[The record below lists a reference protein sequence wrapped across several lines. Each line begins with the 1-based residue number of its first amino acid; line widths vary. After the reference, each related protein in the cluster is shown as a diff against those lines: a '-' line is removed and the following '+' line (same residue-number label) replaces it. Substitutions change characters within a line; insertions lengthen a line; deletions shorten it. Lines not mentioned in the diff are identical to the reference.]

1 MGKTNMVEIDIPATR
16 EAIDGSGKTMAA
28 LSEEIGRCPSYLS
41 YTVKSGRLPEYAFRR
56 LCVLLGVSEGDLLK
70 KQAVTPPPQKAEA
83 EAVSGCETIG
93 YSVKLDVYPK
103 KVRFA
108 VLFNGEEI
116 MHAWSSIR
124 GARELDLMQSISYA
138 AHMCYKQK
146 EMKVIEEEE

>member
-1 MGKTNMVEIDIPATR
+1 MGKTNMVEIDTSATR
-16 EAIDGSGKTMAA
+16 EAVYDSGKTLAV
-28 LSEEIGRCPSYLS
+28 LSEEIGRCPSYLR
-41 YTVKSGRLPEYAFRR
+41 YAVNKGLIPEYAFRR

-70 KQAVTPPPQKAEA
+70 KRAVTPPQKAEA
-83 EAVSGCETIG
+83 EAVSGCGTIG
-93 YSVKLDVYPK
+93 YSVKLDVCPK

-116 MHAWSSIR
+116 IHAWSSIR

>member
-1 MGKTNMVEIDIPATR
+1 MGKTNMVEIDISATR
-16 EAIDGSGKTMAA
+16 EAVYDSGKSLAV

-41 YTVKSGRLPEYAFRR
+41 YAVKEGRIPEYAFRR

-70 KQAVTPPPQKAEA
+70 KQAVTPPQKAEA
-83 EAVSGCETIG
+83 ENVSNTKSIG
-93 YSVKLDVYPK
+93 YSIKLDVFPK

-116 MHAWSSIR
+116 IHAWSGIR

>member
-1 MGKTNMVEIDIPATR
+1 MVEIDTSAAR
-16 EAIDGSGKTMAA
+16 EAVYDSGKTFAV

-41 YTVKSGRLPEYAFRR
+41 YAVNKGRIPEYAFRR

-70 KQAVTPPPQKAEA
+70 KQAVTPPQKAEA

-93 YSVKLDVYPK
+93 YSVKLDVFPK

-116 MHAWSSIR
+116 IHAWSSIR

-146 EMKVIEEEE
+146 EMKIIEEEE

>member
-1 MGKTNMVEIDIPATR
+1 MVEIDTSATR
-16 EAIDGSGKTMAA
+16 EAVYDSGKTLAV

-41 YTVKSGRLPEYAFRR
+41 YAVNKGQIPEYAFRR

-70 KQAVTPPPQKAEA
+70 KQAVTPPQKAES

>member
-1 MGKTNMVEIDIPATR
+1 MGKTNMIEIDISATR
-16 EAIDGSGKTMAA
+16 EAVYDSGKTLAV

-41 YTVKSGRLPEYAFRR
+41 FVVNKGRIPEYAFRR
-56 LCVLLGVSEGDLLK
+56 LCVILGVSEGELLK
-70 KQAVTPPPQKAEA
+70 KQAVTPPQKAEA

-116 MHAWSSIR
+116 IHAWSSIR

>member
-28 LSEEIGRCPSYLS
+28 LSEEIGRCPAYLS

-70 KQAVTPPPQKAEA
+70 KQAVTPPQKAEA

-103 KVRFA
+103 KIRFA

-116 MHAWSSIR
+116 MHAWGSIR

>member
-1 MGKTNMVEIDIPATR
+1 M
-16 EAIDGSGKTMAA
+16 
-28 LSEEIGRCPSYLS
+28 
-41 YTVKSGRLPEYAFRR
+41 
-56 LCVLLGVSEGDLLK
+56 
-70 KQAVTPPPQKAEA
+70 EA

-93 YSVKLDVYPK
+93 YSVKLDVSPK

-116 MHAWSSIR
+116 IHAWSSVR

>member
-1 MGKTNMVEIDIPATR
+1 MVEIDIPATR

-28 LSEEIGRCPSYLS
+28 LSEEIGRCPAYLS
-41 YTVKSGRLPEYAFRR
+41 YTVKSGRLPAYAFRR

-70 KQAVTPPPQKAEA
+70 KQAVTPPQKAEA

-93 YSVKLDVYPK
+93 YSVKLDVSPK

>member
-1 MGKTNMVEIDIPATR
+1 MGKTNMVEIDISATR
-16 EAIDGSGKTMAA
+16 EAVYDSGKSLAV

-41 YTVKSGRLPEYAFRR
+41 YAVKNGRIPEYAFRR

-70 KQAVTPPPQKAEA
+70 KQAVTPPQKAET

-93 YSVKLDVYPK
+93 YSVKLNVYPK

>member
-1 MGKTNMVEIDIPATR
+1 MGKTNMVEIDISATR
-16 EAIDGSGKTMAA
+16 EAVHDSGKTLAL

-41 YTVKSGRLPEYAFRR
+41 FVINKGRIPEYAFRR

-70 KQAVTPPPQKAEA
+70 KQAVTPPQKAEA

-93 YSVKLDVYPK
+93 YSVKLDVFPK

-116 MHAWSSIR
+116 IHAWSSIR

>member
-28 LSEEIGRCPSYLS
+28 LSEEIGRCPAYLS

-70 KQAVTPPPQKAEA
+70 KQAVTPPQKAEA

>member
-1 MGKTNMVEIDIPATR
+1 MRMTNMVEIDTSATR
-16 EAIDGSGKTMAA
+16 AAVYDSGKTLAL

-41 YTVKSGRLPEYAFRR
+41 VAVKKGRIPEYAFRR
-56 LCVLLGVSEGDLLK
+56 MCVLLGVPEGALLK
-70 KQAVTPPPQKAEA
+70 KQGVTPPQEAEA

-93 YSVKLDVYPK
+93 YSVKLAVYRK

-108 VLFNGEEI
+108 ILFNGEEI
-116 MHAWSSIR
+116 IHAWSSIR

>member
-1 MGKTNMVEIDIPATR
+1 MGKTNMVEIDTSATR
-16 EAIDGSGKTMAA
+16 EAVYDSGKTLAV

-41 YTVKSGRLPEYAFRR
+41 YAVNNGRIPEYAFRR

-70 KQAVTPPPQKAEA
+70 KQAVIPPQKAEA

-108 VLFNGEEI
+108 VLFIGEEI
-116 MHAWSSIR
+116 IHAWSSIR

-146 EMKVIEEEE
+146 EMKIIEEEE

>member
-28 LSEEIGRCPSYLS
+28 LSEEIGRCPAYLS

-70 KQAVTPPPQKAEA
+70 KQAVTPPQKAEA

-146 EMKVIEEEE
+146 EMKIIEEEE

>member
-1 MGKTNMVEIDIPATR
+1 MVEIDTSATR
-16 EAIDGSGKTMAA
+16 EAVYDSGKTLAV

-41 YTVKSGRLPEYAFRR
+41 YAVNKGQIPEYAFRR

-70 KQAVTPPPQKAEA
+70 KQAVTPPQKVEA

>member
-1 MGKTNMVEIDIPATR
+1 MGKTNMVEIDISATR
-16 EAIDGSGKTMAA
+16 EAVYDSGKTLAV

-41 YTVKSGRLPEYAFRR
+41 YAVKEGRIPEYAFRR
-56 LCVLLGVSEGDLLK
+56 LCVLLGVREGDLLK
-70 KQAVTPPPQKAEA
+70 KQAVAPPPEAEA
-83 EAVSGCETIG
+83 ENVSNAKSIG
-93 YSVKLDVYPK
+93 YSIKLDVFPK

-116 MHAWSSIR
+116 IHAWSGIR

>member
-1 MGKTNMVEIDIPATR
+1 MGKTNMVEIDILATR

-28 LSEEIGRCPSYLS
+28 LSGEIGRCPAYLS

-56 LCVLLGVSEGDLLK
+56 LCVLLGVPESDLLR
-70 KQAVTPPPQKAEA
+70 KQTAAPPFEA
-83 EAVSGCETIG
+83 EAVAVSNCDAIG

-108 VLFNGEEI
+108 ILFNGEEVI
-116 MHAWSSIR
+116 HSWSGIR

>member
-1 MGKTNMVEIDIPATR
+1 MCIRDR
-16 EAIDGSGKTMAA
+16 
-28 LSEEIGRCPSYLS
+28 
-41 YTVKSGRLPEYAFRR
+41 
-56 LCVLLGVSEGDLLK
+56 CVLLGVSEGDLLK
-70 KQAVTPPPQKAEA
+70 KQAVTPPQKVEA

>member
-1 MGKTNMVEIDIPATR
+1 MGKTNMVEIDISAAR
-16 EAIDGSGKTMAA
+16 EAVYDSGKTLAL

-41 YTVKSGRLPEYAFRR
+41 FAVNKGRIPEYAFRR
-56 LCVLLGVSEGDLLK
+56 LCVILGVSEGDLLK
-70 KQAVTPPPQKAEA
+70 KQAVTSPQKAEA

-116 MHAWSSIR
+116 IHAWSSIR
-124 GARELDLMQSISYA
+124 GAWELDLMQSISYA

>member
-1 MGKTNMVEIDIPATR
+1 MRMTNMVEIDTSATR
-16 EAIDGSGKTMAA
+16 AAVYNSGKTFTH

-41 YTVKSGRLPEYAFRR
+41 TAVKKGRIPEYAFRR
-56 LCVLLGVSEGDLLK
+56 LCVLLGVSECDLLK
-70 KQAVTPPPQKAEA
+70 KKAVTTPKKAEA

-93 YSVKLDVYPK
+93 YSVKLAVYPK
-103 KVRFA
+103 KLRFA

-116 MHAWSSIR
+116 IHAWSSIR

>member
-1 MGKTNMVEIDIPATR
+1 MGKTNMVEIDTSATR
-16 EAIDGSGKTMAA
+16 EAVYDSGKTLAV

-41 YTVKSGRLPEYAFRR
+41 YAVNKGQIPEYAFRR

-70 KQAVTPPPQKAEA
+70 KQAVTPPQKAEL

>member
-1 MGKTNMVEIDIPATR
+1 MRMTNMVEIDTSATI
-16 EAIDGSGKTMAA
+16 EAVHDSGKTLAL

-41 YTVKSGRLPEYAFRR
+41 TVVKRGRIPEYAFRR
-56 LCVLLGVSEGDLLK
+56 LCVLIGVLGSALLK
-70 KQAVTPPPQKAEA
+70 KQRVTPPQEAEA
-83 EAVSGCETIG
+83 EAVSDCETIG
-93 YSVKLDVYPK
+93 YSVKLAVYTK
-103 KVRFA
+103 KLRFA

-116 MHAWSSIR
+116 IHAWSSIR

>member
-1 MGKTNMVEIDIPATR
+1 MGKTNMVEIDISATR
-16 EAIDGSGKTMAA
+16 EAVYDSGKSLAV
-28 LSEEIGRCPSYLS
+28 LSEEIGRCPGYLS
-41 YTVKSGRLPEYAFRR
+41 YAVKEGRIPEYAFRR

-70 KQAVTPPPQKAEA
+70 KQAVTPPQKAEA
-83 EAVSGCETIG
+83 ENVSNTKSIG
-93 YSVKLDVYPK
+93 YSIKLDVFPK

-116 MHAWSSIR
+116 IHAWSGIR

>member
-1 MGKTNMVEIDIPATR
+1 MVEIDTSATR
-16 EAIDGSGKTMAA
+16 EAVYDSGKTLAV

-41 YTVKSGRLPEYAFRR
+41 YAVNKGQIPEYAFRR

-70 KQAVTPPPQKAEA
+70 KQAVTPPQKAEA

-146 EMKVIEEEE
+146 EMKIIEEEE

>member
-28 LSEEIGRCPSYLS
+28 LSEEIGRCPAYLS

-70 KQAVTPPPQKAEA
+70 KQAVTPPQKAEA

-146 EMKVIEEEE
+146 KMKVIEEEE

>member
-1 MGKTNMVEIDIPATR
+1 MYD
-16 EAIDGSGKTMAA
+16 SGKTLAV

-41 YTVKSGRLPEYAFRR
+41 YAVNKGQIPEYAFRR

-70 KQAVTPPPQKAEA
+70 KQAVTPPQKAEA

-146 EMKVIEEEE
+146 EMKIIEEEE